1 MSFISRVS
9 TGRQGRSQQTK
20 RRTPVT
26 PPVFSET
33 GWNILM
39 MYTGKKIASTTWTA
53 TGTPSVNTLRTS
65 MGSPG
70 TSTFMTMTAASTGA
84 NGRTALGQGQGLYN
98 AFFTQTGITKVALVD
113 GSGSS
118 LDPTSHTNY
127 LVYDLVESTG
137 SESIDAILKR
147 LDIYQRD
154 ATQFQ
159 NNDTVWPNAS
169 VLNHTAGTNGYSGL
183 LSASGGTAFK
193 AFSRAGADQGLPG
206 RFCVMG
212 INRDSDNDIQAL
224 CAFSGN
230 LQSGKGD
237 AWRGQN
243 PEQTFWSYWGDDFHT
258 DSRARRIGNQLQSA
272 PGVATQCTHTGDVY
286 LLAYTP

>member
-1 MSFISRVS
+1 MSFISRIS
-9 TGRQGRSQQTK
+9 TGRQGRSQQSK
-20 RRTPVT
+20 RRVAVT

-39 MYTGKKIASTTWTA
+39 MYTGKKVASSTWIGA
-53 TGTPSVNTLRTS
+53 GLNTLRTS

-127 LVYDLVESTG
+127 LIYDLVESTG

-154 ATQFQ
+154 AAQFQ

-193 AFSRAGADQGLPG
+193 AFSRVGVDQGIPG

-237 AWRGQN
+237 
-243 PEQTFWSYWGDDFHT
+243 DFHT
-258 DSRARRIGNQLQSA
+258 DSRFRRIGNQLQSA